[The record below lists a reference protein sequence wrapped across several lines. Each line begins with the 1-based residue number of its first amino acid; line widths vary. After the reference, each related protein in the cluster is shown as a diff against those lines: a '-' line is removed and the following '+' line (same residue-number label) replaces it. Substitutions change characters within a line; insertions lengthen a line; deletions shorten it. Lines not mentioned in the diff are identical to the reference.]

1 LFAPLPPF
9 SGDKR
14 AHAHGDDETR
24 DTRHERREK
33 TRDERRETRETR
45 NERERERERERRERE
60 TERERQRDERETRE
74 TERERAHAVT
84 TRERE
89 SAWLGDERVR
99 DRVTR
104 WRYRV
109 TSETEVVIWGDQIT
123 TNGLCAD
130 QKCIKSFAELLFFPP
145 K

>member
-14 AHAHGDDETR
+14 AHAHGDDETQ

-45 NERERERERERRERE
+45 NERERERETRERDR
-60 TERERQRDERETRE
+60 ERERQRDERETRE

>member
-33 TRDERRETRETR
+33 TRDERQERRET
-45 NERERERERERRERE
+45 RERERERERQRERE

>member
-9 SGDKR
+9 SGDER
-14 AHAHGDDETR
+14 AHAHGDDETQ
-24 DTRHERREK
+24 DTRHK
-33 TRDERRETRETR
+33 RRETRDKRDEKR
-45 NERERERERERRERE
+45 ERERERERETRERDRERE
-60 TERERQRDERETRE
+60 TERRERDERD
-74 TERERAHAVT
+74 RERARA
-84 TRERE
+84 RGDDERE